1 MPVAC
6 AGGPVRPAGEGEGGG
21 VGCEVCEPDGGELFG
36 LVCVAEELGS
46 EEPCVERVP
55 DLLYL
60 LD

>member
-1 MPVAC
+1 MC
-6 AGGPVRPAGEGEGGG
+6 WWAGTAGGEGEGGG